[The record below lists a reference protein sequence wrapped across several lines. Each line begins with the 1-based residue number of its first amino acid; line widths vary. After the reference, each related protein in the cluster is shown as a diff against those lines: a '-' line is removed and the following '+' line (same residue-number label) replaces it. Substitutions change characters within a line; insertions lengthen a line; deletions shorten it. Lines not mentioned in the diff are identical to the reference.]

1 MLTGSGQMTHR
12 INEFFFL
19 TEPEMMLATHIPKNE
34 AWQLLPD
41 DKAHTIKQFE
51 EVNIFYLGVF
61 ACQLIPW
68 ALSRFSPTKHP
79 MLCIVSYVH

>member
-1 MLTGSGQMTHR
+1 MTHR

-51 EVNIFYLGVF
+51 EVNILISGGEDIVSR
-61 ACQLIPW
+61 LIPY
-68 ALSRFSPTKHP
+68 ALPRFSSTKHTII
-79 MLCIVSYVH
+79 CIVGYLLLKP